1 MKKTKITVVG
11 CGRWGPRHIRVFN
24 SLPDCEVEA
33 VVDTDRDQLAPVLE
47 TWPRTV
53 CTTEMREGLAKA
65 DAVVIATPMATHY
78 ELVRLA
84 LLEGKHVLC
93 EKPFCAT
100 RAEAADLASLARER
114 QAVLMVGHVFLF
126 NPGIVKLKDLLAT
139 GELGSVCYLSAIR
152 TSLGPFRSDANV
164 AYDLAAHDVAIFNWL
179 LDAEPESVSAL
190 GGIFLQPGVE
200 DVAFISLRYPGN
212 RIANITTSWLNPK
225 KVRQLTLVGSEKM
238 VTWDDLELTTPV
250 AIYDRGAKT
259 TPHSSEFGEFL
270 RIALWDADVRLPKI
284 EPEEPLKAQG
294 RHFLDTVA
302 DRRLVNRS
310 SGEFAVGVI
319 KTLEAT
325 TASLKAGGRP
335 VSVNP

>member
-1 MKKTKITVVG
+1 MNRTKISVIG
-11 CGRWGPRHIRVFN
+11 CGRWGPHHIRVFN
-24 SLPDCEVEA
+24 SLPDCEVTA
-33 VVDTDRDQLAPVLE
+33 AVDTDRDQMAGVRE

-53 CTTEMREGLAKA
+53 CTSELREGLAAA

-78 ELVRLA
+78 ELVRQA

-93 EKPFCAT
+93 EKPLCET
-100 RAEAADLASLARER
+100 SAEAAELVSLAKER
-114 QAVLMVGHVFLF
+114 HAVLMVGHVFLF
-126 NPGIVKLKDLLAT
+126 NPGIVKLKELVAA
-139 GELGSVCYLSAIR
+139 GELGTVCYISAIR

-179 LDAEPESVSAL
+179 LDAEPESVSAM

-259 TPHSSEFGEFL
+259 TPYSGEFGEFL

-284 EPEEPLKAQG
+284 EPEEPLKVQG
-294 RHFLDTVA
+294 QHFLEAVTG
-302 DRRLVNRS
+302 RRPVNRS
-310 SGEFAVGVI
+310 SGEFAIGVI

-325 TASLKAGGRP
+325 TASLKTGGRP
-335 VSVNP
+335 VSVKP